1 MGKRSYSPG
10 SRIPAASTTSYSP
23 PTKRMRELSAFEAQ
37 IVPAVTVPIPR
48 IPIEINGIMSAGD
61 ANAAMAAAVSA
72 IPSSPSPMHIFT
84 NPKTADVSMIP
95 VVPVMDLDLPT
106 TPHHVQASA
115 AIFAKIISFVE
126 SPADL
131 ISLCLTSKLVHIPAL
146 RRLWSGL
153 FFPTIG
159 YVSISLGKFLIVD
172 NATSRY
178 YLLSILRRRPDLAAL
193 VNHFK
198 ITEGQESIEQLP
210 ILPNLSELVVEH
222 RGRRDQNSGYH
233 DNRLLRFLVQHSKI
247 TRLTLIGAT
256 YDELDMDVLTL
267 PNLSELELHFS
278 QMPNWLSVS
287 PTQLT
292 HLTLTGAKGRPP
304 PDPTL
309 QTDDD
314 FTQFSPDPTPNKF
327 PDNQTLIF
335 VAPSIGGLRYLDVSC
350 CVDISAAGL
359 AVMLENVPRLEWL
372 ALHFCQKIDIA
383 SAIKDRPDLRNLT
396 HLTLNCKIRCGATI
410 TSFSAYSGEVRS
422 KAIIAFLSPS
432 PTIPAST
439 PSHLSRSLPAVGPQ
453 LTSITISGQTTLWE
467 RRILLPGF
475 VQEHH
480 ATLKR
485 ICLEE
490 NMIDAEELTRVC
502 EMCQELEE
510 LSVKNPSD
518 LHDPTVESS
527 LFVLLL
533 PECILPWLLISR
545 CFA

>member
-10 SRIPAASTTSYSP
+10 SRLSATSNTSYSP
-23 PTKRMRELSAFEAQ
+23 PTKRLRELPLNEPQ
-37 IVPAVTVPIPR
+37 IVSTVTVPIPR
-48 IPIEINGIMSAGD
+48 IPIEINGIMSTGD
-61 ANAAMAAAVSA
+61 ASAAIAAAVSV
-72 IPSSPSPMHIFT
+72 IPSSPSPMHFFT
-84 NPKTADVSMIP
+84 NPRTADISMVP
-95 VVPVMDLDLPT
+95 VVPIRDLDLT
-106 TPHHVQASA
+106 TMPQHVQASA
-115 AIFAKIISFVE
+115 AIFTKIISFVE

-131 ISLCLTSKLVHIPAL
+131 ISLCLTSKLMHIPAL
-146 RRLWSGL
+146 KRLWSGL

-210 ILPNLSELVVEH
+210 ILPNLNELVVEH

-233 DNRLLRFLVQHSKI
+233 DNRLVRFLIQHTKI

-267 PNLSELELHFS
+267 PKLRELELHFS
-278 QMPNWLSVS
+278 QMPNWLTVL

-304 PDPTL
+304 PDASL
-309 QTDDD
+309 QAEDD
-314 FTQFSPDPTPNKF
+314 FSQFSPDPTPNKF
-327 PDNQTLIF
+327 PDDRTLIF
-335 VAPSIGGLRYLDVSC
+335 VAPSIGGLRYLEVSC
-350 CVDISAAGL
+350 CVDISAPGL

-383 SAIKDRPDLRNLT
+383 SAIKNRPDLRNLT
-396 HLTLNCKIRCGATI
+396 HLTLNCKIRCGTTI

-432 PTIPAST
+432 PPST
-439 PSHLSRSLPAVGPQ
+439 PQTPTSTPLVGPR

-490 NMIDAEELTRVC
+490 NMIDAEELTRLTGSILTKAKKLQRVVHATGRYVVKRWP
-502 EMCQELEE
+502 EKPDAVEL
-510 LSVKNPSD
+510 
-518 LHDPTVESS
+518 
-527 LFVLLL
+527 VLV
-533 PECILPWLLISR
+533 
-545 CFA
+545 